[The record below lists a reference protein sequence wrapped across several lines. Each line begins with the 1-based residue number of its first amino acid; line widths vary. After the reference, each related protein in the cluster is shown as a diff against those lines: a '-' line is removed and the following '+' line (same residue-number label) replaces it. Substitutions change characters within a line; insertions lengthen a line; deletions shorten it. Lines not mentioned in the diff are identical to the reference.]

1 VSDIKI
7 HPLQQARKNLGIKQK
22 ALADLTGLSEATIKR
37 AERGELL
44 SPYTIAQIC
53 EYFSRRYSR
62 QVEPQELGLAE
73 KSVQQENIHDN
84 ESIDI
89 ENEKITFLNH
99 SIPLPPQPYFAHPY
113 PLQENFTGRVQERKL
128 LMEWLAGDQ
137 SPVLALVA
145 LGGMGK
151 SSLTWTWL
159 QKDVLNLA
167 EANRP
172 HGILWWSF
180 YETEA
185 TFASFIDQAL
195 IYTSNGDMN
204 LTNATSIYEKT
215 QTLLI
220 LLQQHRFLLVL
231 DGVERELRA
240 YSNLVATHEENHTQ
254 RDMQDNFRV
263 CIDPHMGSF
272 LRWLAAS
279 PPSSKILLTT
289 RLFPHELDGLV
300 GCHREELCTLK
311 TEDAIAFLNSQGI
324 HGTRTEIE
332 TLCKMY
338 GNHPLTLRLLSRL
351 IVNDPASPGDVSIA
365 SDYDPLANLIQRKH
379 HILSLAYNSL
389 QQPLQQLLSQLAASR
404 SKMNF
409 EMAKVIGPFKADKEL
424 KRALQELVQRGLLFF
439 NREQRSYDFHPIV
452 RQYAYEQLMQKEN
465 VHACLVEYFWSKAGR
480 SLTAEVSE
488 PIKKIRAFV
497 TEPSPNN
504 QPFEEHIENFTLIIE
519 LCYHMI
525 HAKQL
530 ENAFG
535 IYYKHLASQ
544 LYHRLGAYQVVIEL
558 LQAFISRNE
567 ESFPLLDSQKQSW
580 LLDALAHAYSAS
592 GYPQRAVDLLRA
604 SIDIDQKLGDKK
616 NLATALWNL
625 AVQQQVLGKLL
636 EAEQSLLDCIAICNE
651 IDDTF
656 NLAKTHQYLAL
667 QCAYQ
672 GKFEESSHHLD
683 TAMSLFKELGSTASE
698 SSIWTY
704 RTLCLLLE
712 GKIVS
717 ALKSAQHTRELAELW
732 HHERDII
739 KAEWVLGL
747 AWIYSAPQEPKRI
760 SEMLQEAELHVSK
773 ALQRCRQINMVDYEA
788 DLLLAYARLY
798 HLKGEKLRA
807 KEYATEALAIAN
819 RSGFRV
825 LRADIS
831 NLLARLELDN
841 GNKEEA
847 RSYAQSAYHD
857 ASCDRPPFCYKS
869 ALSEAK
875 RLLDALNH
883 SLT

>member
-1 VSDIKI
+1 VSEIKI
-7 HPLQQARKNLGIKQK
+7 HPLQQARKKLGIKQK
-22 ALADLTGLSEATIKR
+22 VLADLTGLSEATIKR

-73 KSVQQENIHDN
+73 KSVQQENICDD
-84 ESIDI
+84 EAIDV
-89 ENEKITFLNH
+89 ENEKIAFLNH
-99 SIPLPPQPYFAHPY
+99 SIPLPPHSYFAHPY
-113 PLQENFTGRVQERKL
+113 PLQENFTGRVQERKI

-137 SPVLALVA
+137 YPVLALVA

-167 EANRP
+167 GANRL

-195 IYTSNGDMN
+195 IYTSNGDVS

-231 DGVERELRA
+231 DGFERELRA
-240 YSNLVATHEENHTQ
+240 YSNMVAAPEEKHTQ
-254 RDMQDNFRV
+254 GDMQDNFRV

-279 PPSSKILLTT
+279 PPSSKVLLTT

-300 GCHREELCTLK
+300 GCRREELCTLK

-324 HGTRTEIE
+324 HGTRTETE
-332 TLCKMY
+332 ALCKMY
-338 GNHPLTLRLLSRL
+338 GNHPLTLRLLSGL
-351 IVNDPASPGDVSIA
+351 IVNDPASPGDVSVA

-389 QQPLQQLLSQLAASR
+389 RQPLQQLLSQLAASR
-404 SKMNF
+404 SKINF
-409 EMAKVIGPFKADKEL
+409 EMAKVINPFETEKEL

-452 RQYAYEQLMQKEN
+452 RQYAYEQLIQKEN
-465 VHACLVEYFWSKAGR
+465 AHACLVEYFWSKAGR

-488 PIKKIRAFV
+488 PIRKIRAFV
-497 TEPSPNN
+497 IEPSPNS
-504 QPFEEHIENFTLIIE
+504 QHFEEHIENFTLIIE

-558 LQAFISRNE
+558 LQAFISHNE
-567 ESFPLLDSQKQSW
+567 ESLPLLDNQKQSW

-651 IDDTF
+651 IDDSF

-672 GKFEESSHHLD
+672 GKFQESSLHLD
-683 TAMSLFKELGSTASE
+683 TAMSLFKELGLTASE
-698 SSIWTY
+698 SSIWAY
-704 RTLCLLLE
+704 RTLCQLLE
-712 GKIVS
+712 GEIVS
-717 ALKSAQHTRELAELW
+717 ALKSAQRTRELAELW

-739 KAEWVLGL
+739 RAEWVLGL

-760 SEMLQEAELHVSK
+760 SEALQEAELHVSK

-807 KEYATEALAIAN
+807 KEYVTEALAIAD

-831 NLLARLELDN
+831 NLLARLELEN

-857 ASCDRPPFCYKS
+857 ASCDRPPYCYKS
-869 ALSEAK
+869 ALAEAK
-875 RLLDALNH
+875 RLLDTLNH